1 MIDIL
6 YHRYALLSSISYICR
21 GVFLCLQAGN
31 FKQQCKLRTER
42 TKKMNKVKT
51 FTSKEFGTVR
61 TIVKDGEPW
70 FVGKDVAE
78 ILGYKETAKAIRTH
92 ICAEDKGVSVLD
104 TPGGQQKITLIN
116 ESGLYSLI
124 LGSKLPKAKTFK
136 RWVTSEVLPTIRKT
150 GGYVANDEMFIN
162 TYLPNADAQT
172 RELFRLNLSTIR
184 QLNNKIEQDKPL
196 VDFASHIQTS
206 EDCISMNDMAKLA
219 TKNGIKIGR
228 TRLFNFL
235 REKKVLGCKDGHKNM
250 PYQRYIDTQPW
261 FQLKESSYIQNGE
274 VRIGLTPMVTPKGQS
289 GIIRMLRKCNTTN

>member
-1 MIDIL
+1 MDGI
-6 YHRYALLSSISYICR
+6 
-21 GVFLCLQAGN
+21 
-31 FKQQCKLRTER
+31 
-42 TKKMNKVKT
+42 KT
-51 FTSKEFGTVR
+51 FTNKEFGTVR
-61 TIVKDGEPW
+61 TIVKDAEPW
-70 FVGKDVAE
+70 FVGKDVAA
-78 ILGYKETAKAIRTH
+78 ILGYKKPTNAIAQHVDEDDALKQGITDSIGRTQET
-92 ICAEDKGVSVLD
+92 
-104 TPGGQQKITLIN
+104 TLIN

-124 LGSKLPKAKTFK
+124 LGSKKPEAKAFK
-136 RWVTSEVLPTIRKT
+136 RWVTFEVLPTIRKT

-289 GIIRMLRKCNTTN
+289 GIIRMLRKCHVAG

>member
-1 MIDIL
+1 MDGI
-6 YHRYALLSSISYICR
+6 
-21 GVFLCLQAGN
+21 
-31 FKQQCKLRTER
+31 
-42 TKKMNKVKT
+42 KT
-51 FTSKEFGTVR
+51 FTNKEFGTVR

-136 RWVTSEVLPTIRKT
+136 RWVTSDVLPTIRKT

-184 QLNNKIEQDKPL
+184 QLNNKIEQNKPL

-289 GIIRMLRKCNTTN
+289 GIIRMLRKCKATS

>member
-1 MIDIL
+1 MDGI
-6 YHRYALLSSISYICR
+6 
-21 GVFLCLQAGN
+21 
-31 FKQQCKLRTER
+31 
-42 TKKMNKVKT
+42 KT
-51 FTSKEFGTVR
+51 FTNKEFGTVR

-136 RWVTSEVLPTIRKT
+136 RWVTSEDLPTIRKT

-289 GIIRMLRKCNTTN
+289 GIIRMLRKCDVTG

>member
-1 MIDIL
+1 MDGI
-6 YHRYALLSSISYICR
+6 
-21 GVFLCLQAGN
+21 
-31 FKQQCKLRTER
+31 
-42 TKKMNKVKT
+42 KT
-51 FTSKEFGTVR
+51 FTNKEFGTVR

-136 RWVTSEVLPTIRKT
+136 CWVTSEVLPTIRKT

-219 TKNGIKIGR
+219 TKNGTKIGR

-289 GIIRMLRKCNTTN
+289 GIIRMLRKCDVTG

>member
-1 MIDIL
+1 MDEI
-6 YHRYALLSSISYICR
+6 
-21 GVFLCLQAGN
+21 
-31 FKQQCKLRTER
+31 
-42 TKKMNKVKT
+42 KT
-51 FTSKEFGTVR
+51 FTNKEFGTVR

-78 ILGYKETAKAIRTH
+78 ILGYSNTPKAIRDDVDGD
-92 ICAEDKGVSVLD
+92 DKLTERFVLS
-104 TPGGQQKITLIN
+104 GQNREAIVIN

-150 GGYVANDEMFIN
+150 GGYVANDEIFIN

-184 QLNNKIEQDKPL
+184 QLNNKIKQDKPL

-219 TKNGIKIGR
+219 AKNGIKIGR

-235 REKKVLGCKDGHKNM
+235 REKKVLGCRDGHKNM

-289 GIIRMLRKCNTTN
+289 GIIRMLRKCDTTF

>member
-1 MIDIL
+1 
-6 YHRYALLSSISYICR
+6 
-21 GVFLCLQAGN
+21 
-31 FKQQCKLRTER
+31 
-42 TKKMNKVKT
+42 MNKVKT

>member
-1 MIDIL
+1 MDGI
-6 YHRYALLSSISYICR
+6 
-21 GVFLCLQAGN
+21 
-31 FKQQCKLRTER
+31 
-42 TKKMNKVKT
+42 KT
-51 FTSKEFGTVR
+51 FTNKEFGTVR

-78 ILGYKETAKAIRTH
+78 ILGYAKARNAIARH
-92 ICAEDKGVSVLD
+92 VDDDDKNDAPFQGVL
-104 TPGGQQKITLIN
+104 GGTQTVTIIN

-235 REKKVLGCKDGHKNM
+235 REKKVLSCRDGHKNM